1 MSIGARKCKSVLE
14 GAPLRVYKSIGDTIR
29 SEFLATLGIN
39 IGSGFAFRE
48 VARALL
54 KIIPIFGNAASGAD
68 AATATKAIVEAA
80 IAYFIEYKTA
90 EEAKNILSERMPKQ
104 K

>member
-1 MSIGARKCKSVLE
+1 MRKPISSTHSMPLPYFGA
-14 GAPLRVYKSIGDTIR
+14 LRQIWRT
-29 SEFLATLGIN
+29 
-39 IGSGFAFRE
+39 
-48 VARALL
+48 
-54 KIIPIFGNAASGAD
+54 AS
-68 AATATKAIVEAA
+68 ATATKAIVEAA